1 MNKLPPA
8 KRAAVLRAL
17 IEGNSVRSTCRIT
30 GAAKGTVLRLLGEVG
45 EKCGEYQ
52 RRVFVNL
59 PSTRIQC
66 DEIWSFVGAKEK
78 CATPEQK
85 AHGFGDTW
93 TWTAICADTK
103 LIPCWHVGRRDAD
116 EAAIFMEDLA
126 SRLANR
132 VQLTTDGHKAYL
144 TAVEQAFEWNGI
156 DYAMLVKLYG
166 DGQSREFEKRY
177 SPAECVGAAPTPIIG
192 TPDPA
197 QISTSFAEASNLTMR
212 MRNRRMTRL
221 TNGYSKKLENHI
233 HAVSLFM
240 MAYNFVHVHH
250 TLTKANRGIHTTPAI
265 AAGVADRVW
274 EVEHIVA
281 LLGGESMN

>member
-1 MNKLPPA
+1 MNKLPAA
-8 KRAAVLRAL
+8 KRAAIVRAL

-30 GAAKGTVLRLLGEVG
+30 GAAKGTVLKLLREVG

-52 RRVFVNL
+52 RGAFVNL
-59 PSTRIQC
+59 PCARIQC

-78 CATPEQK
+78 RATPEQK
-85 AHGFGDTW
+85 AQGFGDAW

-116 EAAIFMEDLA
+116 EAAIFLEDLA

-132 VQLTTDGHKAYL
+132 VQLSTDGHKAYL
-144 TAVEQAFEWNGI
+144 TAVERAFGWNGI

-166 DGQSREFEKRY
+166 DGQSREYDKRY
-177 SPAECVGAAPTPIIG
+177 GPAECVGAEKTPIMGI
-192 TPDPA
+192 PDPA
-197 QISTSFAEASNLTMR
+197 HISTSFAEASNLTMR

-250 TLTKANRGIHTTPAI
+250 TLTKARRGIHTTPAM
-265 AAGVADRVW
+265 AAGVTDRVW
-274 EVEHIVA
+274 KVEDVLA
-281 LLGGESMN
+281 FLG

>member
-1 MNKLPPA
+1 MNKLSVA
-8 KRAAVLRAL
+8 KRATVVRAL
-17 IEGNSVRSTCRIT
+17 IEGNSVRSTCRTT
-30 GAAKGTVLRLLGEVG
+30 GAAKGTVLKLLGEVG
-45 EKCGEYQ
+45 AACLAYQ
-52 RRVFVNL
+52 RKVFVDL
-59 PSTRIQC
+59 PCTRIQC

-78 CATPEQK
+78 RATPEQK
-85 AHGFGDTW
+85 AQGFGDTW

-116 EAAIFMEDLA
+116 EASIFLEDLA

-144 TAVEQAFEWNGI
+144 TAVEQAFGWSGI

-166 DGQSREFEKRY
+166 DGQSREYEKRY
-177 SPAECVGAAPTPIIG
+177 SPAECVGAEPMPIMG

-197 QISTSFAEASNLTMR
+197 HISTSFAEASNLTMR

-240 MAYNFVHVHH
+240 MAYSFVHIHH
-250 TLTKANRGIHTTPAI
+250 TLTKANRGIHTTPAM
-265 AAGVADRVW
+265 AAGVTDRVW
-274 EVEHIVA
+274 TIGDVLSI
-281 LLGGESMN
+281 LDTGG